1 MIFLP
6 DSAPEFLT
14 EEYLQGL
21 SSSDARLFGDLQSG
35 LSGTLTLSVSGGP
48 GGQVK
53 GKTHAALKL
62 TKGKITQASLGA
74 NKAAELKLEATYEL
88 AQALFGGEA
97 DPVEQYM
104 AGNLKASGDMTLW
117 FDVLPAWQG
126 AVNT

>member
-1 MIFLP
+1 MP
-6 DSAPEFLT
+6 DSDPEFLT

-21 SSSDARLFGDLQSG
+21 SSKDARPFGDLPKS

-48 GGQVK
+48 GGQTK

-62 TKGKITQASLGA
+62 TKGKVATVSLGA
-74 NKAAELKLEATYEL
+74 NKDAELTLEATYEL
-88 AQALFGGEA
+88 AQALFAGEA

-104 AGNLKASGDMTLW
+104 VGNLKASGDMTLW

-126 AVNT
+126 ASSA